1 MFQEVMRKSIK
12 ICDIPYEM
20 IMSVDIDNVEP
31 SFAEAKCAFAPELV
45 NSFSA
50 ESPIKYY
57 SIKYNRLRVSETE
70 IANKFY
76 EWMKRDAV
84 KAREDNLRQK
94 HLIDGIKEKLTSW
107 EPK

>member
-31 SFAEAKCAFAPELV
+31 FFAEAKCVFEPEPV

-50 ESPIKYY
+50 EYTM
-57 SIKYNRLRVSETE
+57 KYNRLRVSETE

-76 EWMKRDAV
+76 EWMKRDSV
-84 KAREDNLRQK
+84 KAREENLRK
-94 HLIDGIKEKLTSW
+94 EHLIEGIKNKLTSW

>member
-12 ICDIPYEM
+12 ICNIPYEM

-31 SFAEAKCAFAPELV
+31 FFAEAKCVFEPEPV

-50 ESPIKYY
+50 EYTM
-57 SIKYNRLRVSETE
+57 KYNRLRVSETE

-76 EWMKRDAV
+76 KKMKRDTV
-84 KAREDNLRQK
+84 KAQEENLRK
-94 HLIDGIKEKLTSW
+94 EHLIDCIKEKLISW

>member
-12 ICDIPYEM
+12 ICNIPYEM

-31 SFAEAKCAFAPELV
+31 FFAEAKCVFEPELV

-50 ESPIKYY
+50 EYT
-57 SIKYNRLRVSETE
+57 IKYNRFYVSETE

-76 EWMKRDAV
+76 VWMKRDAV
-84 KAREDNLRQK
+84 KTREENLRK
-94 HLIDGIKEKLTSW
+94 EHIVDGIKEKLTSW